1 MGMANKSW
9 RKNILR
15 QVNVFYKKARTL
27 ASTKLLLNRKAYKSL
42 LLLYRSLYII

>member
-27 ASTKLLLNRKAYKSL
+27 ASTKLLLNRKAYKV
-42 LLLYRSLYII
+42 YFYFTEVYT